1 MAKEEYTNFPGEDEE
16 LFEDD
21 GLGYMEDGEEA
32 GSAEKPAEEPKRG
45 FRVKYNGEDRDLTD
59 EEARTYAQKGMNYD
73 KLHERLTGL
82 ETDGAREAL
91 DVEKELADRYG
102 MTRAEY
108 RKYAREHLAKE
119 LHDEEMNRVKEESP
133 GISDKLAEEIVNARI
148 ASKKKEAAEKA
159 EQKEAEP
166 WEELLGE
173 YPDIKSFDDMPDD
186 AKEAVRAGKSPLM
199 SMKNSEIARLR
210 KELADRDAAK
220 AAEDRNRKNDER
232 ALGSMKN
239 ATGED
244 DEVGNIL
251 FSR

>member
-1 MAKEEYTNFPGEDEE
+1 
-16 LFEDD
+16 
-21 GLGYMEDGEEA
+21 
-32 GSAEKPAEEPKRG
+32 
-45 FRVKYNGEDRDLTD
+45 
-59 EEARTYAQKGMNYD
+59 
-73 KLHERLTGL
+73 
-82 ETDGAREAL
+82 
-91 DVEKELADRYG
+91 
-102 MTRAEY
+102 
-108 RKYAREHLAKE
+108 
-119 LHDEEMNRVKEESP
+119 MNRVKEESP

-220 AAEDRNRKNDER
+220 AAEERNRKNDER